1 MKKTVTIL
9 SAIEAVKPFL
19 TEEYLKSEYK
29 NDYYYRR
36 IDRTDIESIMA
47 FLDNA
52 ASDVERL
59 DEKMCEFFELD
70 WADGWYISTWQNE
83 YLNEE

>member
-1 MKKTVTIL
+1 MKKTITIMG
-9 SAIEAVKPFL
+9 AIEAVKPFL
-19 TEEYLKSEYK
+19 TDKSLQSDYH

-36 IDRTDIESIMA
+36 INLDDIETVMN
-47 FLDNA
+47 FLDNEA
-52 ASDVERL
+52 VDIKRL

-70 WADGWYISTWQNE
+70 WEDGWYISTWQNE